1 MQIIVLGNGCN
12 ICVPG
17 TARTVRNDV
26 IFMSPEEILKKLI
39 EGKQS
44 SKDSQL
50 LGAASLV
57 TANRAKE
64 LSDASVLLATT
75 TQASAELLAKTTRES
90 AEQVRKSSEISVRQM
105 KVLTIVL
112 VIIGLLQTFIAIAA
126 MLVSM
131 RLR

>member
-1 MQIIVLGNGCN
+1 
-12 ICVPG
+12 
-17 TARTVRNDV
+17 
-26 IFMSPEEILKKLI
+26 MSPEEILKKLI

-64 LSDASVLLATT
+64 LSDASVLLAKT

-90 AEQVRKSSEISVRQM
+90 AEQLRKSSEVSVRQM
-105 KVLTIVL
+105 KSLTIVL
-112 VIIGLLQTFIAIAA
+112 VVVGLLQTLIAA
-126 MLVSM
+126 VAVLVSL
-131 RLR
+131 RLK

>member
-1 MQIIVLGNGCN
+1 MRDN
-12 ICVPG
+12 I
-17 TARTVRNDV
+17 

-64 LSDASVLLATT
+64 LSDASVLLART
-75 TQASAELLAKTTRES
+75 TQESAELLAKTTLES
-90 AEQVRKSSEISVRQM
+90 AEQVRKSSEVSVRQM
-105 KVLTIVL
+105 KILTIVL
-112 VIIGLLQTFIAIAA
+112 VVIGLLQTFIATAA

-131 RLR
+131 RVR